1 MLAHEL
7 SVYFNVNQQLKKK
20 DDARL
25 VSSFPFGKGVYE
37 PARSKTNNFHL
48 SLANGRHRIRRRSD
62 RSATRLWFSDVAC
75 ALEPQDEGLLYR
87 IQMSLFKRFKYY
99 NSLSK

>member
-1 MLAHEL
+1 MHRVIKDSSHVLAHEL

-48 SLANGRHRIRRRSD
+48 SLANGGIAFVVVRI
-62 RSATRLWFSDVAC
+62 VAG
-75 ALEPQDEGLLYR
+75 ALEPQEEGLLYR
-87 IQMSLFKRFKYY
+87 
-99 NSLSK
+99 